1 MRGSGYNSA
10 TISLVKHKVKTGESI
25 YAGRK
30 PGFLD
35 APMIVGKVSQCKRSI
50 AIPLLW
56 DITVEPACDMETL
69 DSVAVI
75 IMNPRE

>member
-1 MRGSGYNSA
+1 MVKYKVRSGDN
-10 TISLVKHKVKTGESI
+10 V
-25 YAGRK
+25 YADKK

-35 APMIVGKVSQCKRSI
+35 APMIAGKVGDCKRNDE
-50 AIPLLW
+50 IPLLW
-56 DITVEPACDMETL
+56 DITVKPTCDIETL